1 VSEAAVISSPDH
13 PSANGPVIRAF
24 TYEEIPMAT
33 GVVRFFN
40 AAKGFGLITPDLGG
54 PALFAAQAAIR
65 TPGVKNLKATQRVEF
80 EVEQRPEGPAAANIR
95 TLA

>member
-1 VSEAAVISSPDH
+1 
-13 PSANGPVIRAF
+13 
-24 TYEEIPMAT
+24 MAT

-54 PALFAAQAAIR
+54 PALFAHSNSIR
-65 TPGVKNLKATQRVEF
+65 SPGVKALKATQRVEF
-80 EVEQRPEGPAAANIR
+80 EVENRPEGPAAGNIR